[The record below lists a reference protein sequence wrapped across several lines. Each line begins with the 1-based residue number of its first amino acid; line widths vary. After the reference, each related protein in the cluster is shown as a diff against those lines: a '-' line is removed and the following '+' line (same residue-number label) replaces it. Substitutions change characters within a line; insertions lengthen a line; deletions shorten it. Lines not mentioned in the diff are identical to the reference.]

1 MHIKGYT
8 KYIKKSIAIVILIAV
23 CLFSVLTITPL
34 AYEMPITALP
44 GDLSIS
50 AKAAVLIEAKTGK
63 VLYAKNADTKLPM
76 ASTTKIMSTL
86 LLLES
91 GSLDSEF
98 IVDSDAIM
106 VEGSSAGLQVGD
118 VVTKRVLAYGMMLP
132 SGNDAANA
140 TAIKVGGTYEKF
152 AEMMNARAREIGM
165 TRTNFVTPSGLEAAG
180 HGSSAYDMALLART
194 ALQNPDFR
202 EICST
207 ERKLL
212 QFGNP
217 PYDRY
222 LNNTNKLL
230 KQYPGTIGVKTGFT
244 DEAGRCLVSACEKN
258 GIQLIAVTLNA
269 PDDWR
274 DHAALYDNGFAIL
287 KQVKISLP
295 QDLKIPV
302 AGHDDL
308 PLYVSS
314 SVEVGAVDEQVNE
327 AINFKQIVPPF
338 IYLPEKDSQVGYLEI
353 WHGEIMIERIP
364 IYVST
369 DSKNNGR

>member
-1 MHIKGYT
+1 MYT
-8 KYIKKSIAIVILIAV
+8 IYIKRTIAIVTVIAV

-34 AYEMPITALP
+34 AYEVPVAAPL
-44 GDLSIS
+44 GDLYVS

-63 VLYAKNADTKLPM
+63 VLYAKNADTKLSI

-91 GSLDSEF
+91 GNLDAEF

-106 VEGSSAGLQVGD
+106 VEGSSAGLQAGD

-140 TAIKVGGTYEKF
+140 SAIKVGGTYEKF

-165 TRTNFVTPSGLEAAG
+165 TRTNFVTPSGLEAEG

-207 ERKLL
+207 EKKLL
-212 QFGNP
+212 KFGNP

-222 LNNTNKLL
+222 LTNTNKLL
-230 KQYPGTIGVKTGFT
+230 TQYPDTIGVKTGFT
-244 DEAGRCLVSACEKN
+244 DEAGRCLVSACERD

-287 KQVKISLP
+287 KQVEISLP
-295 QDLKIPV
+295 DDMEIPV
-302 AGHDDL
+302 AGYDNL
-308 PLYVSS
+308 PLYVID
-314 SVEVGAVDEQVNE
+314 SVKVGAVDEQVNQ
-327 AINFKQIVPPF
+327 AISFKQIVPPF
-338 IYLPEKDSQVGYLEI
+338 IYLPEKDCQVGYLEI
-353 WHGEIMIERIP
+353 WHGDLMIERIP
-364 IYVST
+364 IYVNT
-369 DSKNNGR
+369 KDSENNSR